1 MRSNIYLLV
10 ADTITAVKNESER
23 PTIEEVIEALAE
35 AFQDN
40 DPNFDR
46 VQFLNDC
53 ELAVAQ

>member
-46 VQFLNDC
+46 VQFLSDC

>member
-23 PTIEEVIEALAE
+23 PSIEEVIEALAE

-46 VQFLNDC
+46 VQFLSDC